1 MAARPQSPGKSAPL
15 IVQQMMHYLPGSAS
29 IALPVPQ
36 LPSSD
41 SGSSAVVIP
50 YRSTYEYCNRE
61 SDSHKKIKAIHIP
74 LSSHVHHFISDS
86 FSSKYERLES
96 HNGED
101 PATTATAE
109 LTEADEGS
117 EIRLICS
124 ICRYHW
130 IIKIDKNHAGDCG
143 STPMNIHH
151 LMQTE
156 YSAQKSL
163 KHGVNSDEVEEI
175 VVSEDFTMT
184 CAICSTV
191 VSINVH
197 VPRLTEEITSTFK
210 QEVIERRIETFEKAR
225 NKAMA
230 AEGRPELPSLA
241 IPTSQQSY
249 HTLFRILSDPLNR
262 ESGTEPRTIRLDNVS
277 VNTKIDPTIL
287 KHFCF
292 RSDEEAGVWRPPMAN
307 EDTNESKNVKR
318 LLEDTKMEI
327 AIIAWQDSKNTAN
340 PYQISTNNEFPAIRD
355 ILQCNGYPTTARK
368 LGYVDPTTP
377 VSLRYASLGAVP
389 DFSDALLLQTF
400 DRQNACDPTN
410 SAYYLECLREISTVR
425 ESEELQIRVVEMQ
438 SLGAL
443 TRDDLRN
450 AYAQLGID
458 DPDSFNDDSIV
469 IGIYK
474 ARLQDA
480 PASASKL
487 KSALQIIADAR
498 DSPEISAYLQA
509 DSLND
514 AQSYSTLEISK
525 DADDDMIITSYEI
538 KKDLPAKVDV
548 MNSALVVLAKTRKS
562 PRLLTYAESKG
573 LTGPVPT
580 INAAYSTLG
589 VHNSMEDSHIVT
601 VYEIRVSDNPDEI
614 ISMRNALRSIAQ
626 NRKSPMLKYF
636 LDTGI
641 VDLTIEPEASETEP
655 VGLRNIGNTCYLNSL
670 LQFYFTVKP
679 LREMILSFDDSQKE
693 DIAEAIRYGK
703 RIGGRKVTEWE
714 INRAQN
720 FVHELGGLFNDMI
733 MSTESAVAPKHQLA
747 YLTLVSSKD
756 ALQDIERRESID
768 VAMADADAKE
778 LLPAVQDTS
787 TKQEATE
794 GTDNKTS
801 SPDVVEISSD
811 EDSDGVLV
819 QEDEGFLVREDE
831 DVIMQDKENIS
842 PSKSHDDKIP
852 PSSPTER
859 RVLGEIVAVN
869 TTNRAGPSSS
879 TQLADLTVSPEMLSK
894 PSQAERDLETKADQV
909 IEEHKQPLLLLPPP
923 ESITSSKFPP
933 TVPPRDNYMNLGM
946 QQDVTE
952 CIDNVL
958 FQIEAALKPQ
968 NTDVD
973 GEQIDLVKDLFYG
986 KTKQTLEIRAAAR
999 TAANVESSVTGGSLL
1014 VRTKEERFSHIIVD
1028 VAAGPRD
1035 IYDAL
1040 GACFDVETVKLDGH
1054 PARRYVTLTQ
1064 LPPILQI
1071 QVQRVQY
1078 DREQGRV
1085 FKSNAP
1091 LIFDSTIYLDRY
1103 MDSLPSDQ
1111 LEGADLKKR
1120 REEVWAWKEELQLL
1134 EKRKENLTAILDK
1147 QNDLTALQTLKATR
1161 EWLLQVRGATTGI
1174 TAAADMNSSLSY
1186 SDESLLERQEGLGE
1200 SAEDVKVNA
1209 TLTDIIADIQ
1219 SEMEALDD
1227 SIPELDIKIQDLN
1240 AKITSQYADLKNLGY
1255 RVHSVF
1261 IHRGQATFG
1270 HYWIY
1275 IYDFAAWKFRK
1286 YNDERVTDVSED
1298 EVLPFTKDE
1307 FARINM
1313 ANFDNSAATPY
1324 FLVFV
1329 REDLT
1334 DQLLEAVKRKLP
1346 KKPAEHS
1353 LEQVLEPVELE
1364 KGEETYVDGELR
1376 SIPTS
1381 PPIL

>member
-1 MAARPQSPGKSAPL
+1 MATLPQSPGKSAPL

-41 SGSSAVVIP
+41 SGSSAVIIP
-50 YRSTYEYCNRE
+50 FRSTYEFCNRE
-61 SDSHKKIKAIHIP
+61 SDSHKKIKTIHIP

-86 FSSKYERLES
+86 FSSKSETLDS
-96 HNGED
+96 HNDED
-101 PATTATAE
+101 PATAATEESAE
-109 LTEADEGS
+109 AVGCD
-117 EIRLICS
+117 EIRLLCS

-130 IIKIDKNHAGDCG
+130 IIKIDKNHAGDCD

-151 LMQTE
+151 LIQTE
-156 YSAQKSL
+156 YSPQKSL
-163 KHGVNSDEVEEI
+163 KHGVNSDEVEEM
-175 VVSEDFTMT
+175 VVSEDFAMA

-197 VPRLTEEITSTFK
+197 GPRLTEQITSTFK

-225 NKAMA
+225 NEAMA
-230 AEGRPELPSLA
+230 AEGRPELPPLA

-262 ESGTEPRTIRLDNVS
+262 ESGAEPRAIRLDNVS
-277 VNTKIDPTIL
+277 VNTKIDPSIL
-287 KHFCF
+287 TYFCF
-292 RSDEEAGVWRPPMAN
+292 RSDEESGVWRPPMVN
-307 EDTNESKNVKR
+307 EDTNESKNIKR
-318 LLEDTKMEI
+318 LLEDAKMEI
-327 AIIAWQDSKNTAN
+327 AIIARQDSNNTAN
-340 PYQISTNNEFPAIRD
+340 PYQISTNNELPAIRNV
-355 ILQCNGYPTTARK
+355 LQCNGYPTTVRK

-400 DRQNACDPTN
+400 DRQNACDPAN
-410 SAYYLECLREISTVR
+410 SAYYLECLREISTAR
-425 ESEELQIRVVEMQ
+425 ESEDLQIRVVEMQ

-450 AYAQLGID
+450 AYAEFGID
-458 DPDSFNDDSIV
+458 DPDSLNDDSII

-474 ARLQDA
+474 TRLQDA
-480 PASASKL
+480 PESASKL

-498 DSPEISAYLQA
+498 DNPEISAYLQA
-509 DSLND
+509 DSLNE
-514 AQSYSTLEISK
+514 AQSYSTLEVPR

-538 KKDLPAKVDV
+538 NKDVPSKMDV

-562 PRLLTYAESKG
+562 PRLLTYAETKG
-573 LTGPVPT
+573 LTGPVPD

-589 VHNSMEDSHIVT
+589 VHSSMEDSHIVT
-601 VYEIRVSDNPDEI
+601 VYDIRVSDNPDEI

-626 NRKSPMLKYF
+626 DRKSPMLKYF
-636 LDTGI
+636 VDTGI

-693 DIAEAIRYGK
+693 DVAEAIRYGK

-720 FVHELGGLFNDMI
+720 FVHELGGLFNDLI

-756 ALQDIERRESID
+756 ALQDIERRENID
-768 VAMADADAKE
+768 MTMADADAKE
-778 LLPAVQDTS
+778 LLAAVQDTS

-794 GTDNKTS
+794 GTEGTDSKS
-801 SPDVVEISSD
+801 STPDVVEISSD
-811 EDSDGVLV
+811 EDGDGMLV
-819 QEDEGFLVREDE
+819 QEDEGVLVREDE

-852 PSSPTER
+852 SSSPTER

-869 TTNRAGPSSS
+869 SDNIAGSTSS
-879 TQLADLTVSPEMLSK
+879 TQRADLTVSPEMLSK
-894 PSQAERDLETKADQV
+894 PSQTEPDLETRTDQV
-909 IEEHKQPLLLLPPP
+909 TEERKEPLLMLPAP
-923 ESITSSKFPP
+923 ESTTSSKFPP
-933 TVPPRDNYMNLGM
+933 TVPPRDDYMNLGM

-999 TAANVESSVTGGSLL
+999 TSANGESSATGGSLL

-1091 LIFDSTIYLDRY
+1091 LKFDSTIYLDRY
-1103 MDSLPSDQ
+1103 MDCLPSDQ
-1111 LEGADLKKR
+1111 LKGADLKKR

-1134 EKRKENLTAILDK
+1134 EKRKENLSAIVDK
-1147 QNDLTALQTLKATR
+1147 HNDLTALQTLKATR

-1174 TAAADMNSSLSY
+1174 TAAVDMNASISS

-1200 SAEDVKVNA
+1200 SAEDVEGNA
-1209 TLTDIIADIQ
+1209 TLTDIISDIQ
-1219 SEMEALDD
+1219 SEMKALDD

-1261 IHRGQATFG
+1261 VHRGQATFG

-1275 IYDFAAWKFRK
+1275 IYDFAARKFRK
-1286 YNDERVTDVSED
+1286 YNDERVTDVSEA
-1298 EVLPFTKDE
+1298 EVLPFAKDE
-1307 FARINM
+1307 FAQITM

-1346 KKPAEHS
+1346 KKLVEDS
-1353 LEQVLEPVELE
+1353 LEPVLEPVELE
-1364 KGEETYVDGELR
+1364 KGEDGEPR
-1376 SIPTS
+1376 SGPTS
-1381 PPIL
+1381 PPNL